1 MINGRKVI
9 VWTPYGRTQTYSILI
24 EYLRRD
30 VERGLVD
37 EVWAFMNTE
46 PTGQE
51 QDIAYAHELADAYPW
66 FKLKERPNGRPRNRV
81 IQRNTGFAYEYMT
94 DPQTV
99 YVRMDDDIVWV
110 EDQAIENLVCQ
121 RLSMPEPT
129 AVFSTMWNN
138 AIVSYF
144 AQMQGLIP
152 REWGQCTMY
161 CMDPV
166 GWADGAF
173 AVKIHELLLDKIDSG
188 CPQDL
193 ELYQSFPIPPGTQ
206 FSVSCFASLG
216 SMYRDLPDGPGILDP
231 NHVTIEEE
239 NWHTVARP
247 LKTGI
252 SNILVG
258 NALVSHY
265 SFKPQKPHLAST
277 NILDRYRALAEKIG
291 A

>member
-1 MINGRKVI
+1 MINGHKV
-9 VWTPYGRTQTYSILI
+9 VAWTPYGRRQTYSLLI
-24 EYLRRD
+24 AYLRRD
-30 VERGLVD
+30 VERGLID
-37 EVWAFMNTE
+37 EVWAYMNTE
-46 PTGQE
+46 EAGQE
-51 QDIAYAHELADAYPW
+51 ADIAYAHELAAAYPW
-66 FKLKERPNGRPRNRV
+66 FHLKERPAGRPRNRI
-81 IQRNTGFAYEYMT
+81 IQCNTGFAYEYMT
-94 DPQTV
+94 DPQAV
-99 YVRMDDDIVWV
+99 YLRFDDDIVW
-110 EDQAIENLVCQ
+110 IEESAVSNLVSQ

-152 REWGQCTMY
+152 REWGECKMY

-166 GWADGAF
+166 GWANGAF
-173 AVKIHELLLDKIDSG
+173 AVRIHELLLDKIDEG
-188 CPQDL
+188 RPQDL

-216 SMYRDLPDGPGILDP
+216 SLYRDLPDGPGVLDP
-231 NHVTIEEE
+231 NPVTIEEE
-239 NWHTVARP
+239 NWHTVSWP
-247 LKTGI
+247 LKTGV

-265 SFKPQKPHLAST
+265 TFKPQRPHVEST
-277 NILDRYRALAEKIG
+277 GILDRYRALAEKLG